1 MIMMKAIRI
10 FAGSALIACAAQAV
24 FAAPAVKTNGVPA
37 VTNAGDTNGAFL
49 DQYYE
54 QDNTRNQNQVK
65 APNALFAGLKILL
78 YTAIF
83 GVVTFF
89 VIRFVIKKSGVPFT
103 EDDHTV
109 DVVVTK
115 SIGMGA
121 YVVIVKIGSEYFN
134 LGVGGNGV
142 TMLGKLENRE
152 TIDHI
157 ELNKDKLKPKQS
169 RFVDIM
175 TYLPEFKKGGKLDFM
190 KKQKDKLKNL

>member
-1 MIMMKAIRI
+1 MLKTV
-10 FAGSALIACAAQAV
+10 SAV
-24 FAAPAVKTNGVPA
+24 FASVALVCMATPGFGNAAKPAQPEPSVSTNA
-37 VTNAGDTNGAFL
+37 ADTNAGFL
-49 DQYYE
+49 DEQYRR
-54 QDNTRNQNQVK
+54 DNGQANNRSVNP
-65 APNALFAGLKILL
+65 PNALFSALKILL

-89 VIRFVIKKSGVPFT
+89 VVRYVIKKSGVPFT
-103 EDDHTV
+103 ESDDTV
-109 DVVVTK
+109 EVVLTK

-134 LGVGGNGV
+134 LGVAGNGV
-142 TMLGKLENRE
+142 TSLGKLENKE

-157 ELNKDKLKPKQS
+157 ELNKEKLKPKQS

-190 KKQKDKLKNL
+190 KRQKDKLKNM